1 MASNDRLSDDGAR
14 DLTGR
19 TVVITGASSGIGWA
33 AALAFAR
40 RAAALVLV
48 ARRRAPLERLARRCE
63 DLGARALAIEADVTD
78 PERMHAVA
86 EAAQAAF
93 GGIDVWINGAGLS
106 LWGSF
111 ATIPIAH
118 QNRLI
123 AVNLIGVMNGSH
135 AALRV
140 MRPRGRGVIINVSSF
155 GGRLPMPFAA
165 AYSASKYGVTGFTEA
180 LRHEMAATSA
190 IAVCGVYPGFVDT
203 PTDIHSANYTGRALR
218 PVPPVLTPERVAEA
232 MVSLAR
238 RPRRSVRLGL
248 HHALAAPYAL
258 APDTTGRA
266 VADLARRFLLES
278 GPDAPPSGG
287 ILYGPMRE
295 GTGARGGWG
304 QPARRRA
311 GRATVSALAGIAILA
326 GLVGFARHRL
336 AGRPL

>member
-238 RPRRSVRLGL
+238 RPRR
-248 HHALAAPYAL
+248 
-258 APDTTGRA
+258 
-266 VADLARRFLLES
+266 
-278 GPDAPPSGG
+278 
-287 ILYGPMRE
+287 
-295 GTGARGGWG
+295 
-304 QPARRRA
+304 
-311 GRATVSALAGIAILA
+311 
-326 GLVGFARHRL
+326 
-336 AGRPL
+336 